1 MTINRRSFLGTAVS
15 GAALT
20 ATGAIFSSFTS
31 ESSTEKRKSDSPILK
46 ISCQEGVAPGS
57 SLTEK
62 LDFMESLGIVGVEF
76 WGGGLEKRIT
86 EIKEALQNRNLK
98 VSAIC
103 AGFQGWLIAADPI
116 IQKQCMDSLKVIIAA
131 AGELGST
138 GVIFVPAFN
147 NQISLPDKQARELL
161 VGQMK
166 ELGDFAYKNNTR
178 ILLEPLNREECYFCR
193 QVADGAAIV
202 RDVNSAGAAVMG
214 DFWHMT
220 WEETNDRAAFLS
232 AGDYLHHVHIASRK
246 RRKMP
251 GEDGEADNYING
263 FRGLKEI
270 NYQDYVSFECGS
282 VGDSKITLP
291 AAVKLMN
298 EQWKKA

>member
-1 MTINRRSFLGTAVS
+1 MSLNRRSFLGTAAS
-15 GAALT
+15 GAAL
-20 ATGAIFSSFTS
+20 AASGGLFSSFRS
-31 ESSTEKRKSDSPILK
+31 ASVAGKKRSVDLK
-46 ISCQEGVAPGS
+46 ISCQEGVAPGA

-62 LDFMESLGIVGVEF
+62 LDFMESLGIVGFEP
-76 WGGGLEKRIT
+76 WGGGLEKRVE
-86 EIKEALQNRNLK
+86 EIQKALQNRNIK
-98 VSAIC
+98 TSAIC
-103 AGFQGWLIAADPI
+103 AGFEGWLIADDTT
-116 IQKQCMDSLKVIIAA
+116 IQKKCIDSMKVIIEA
-131 AGELGST
+131 AGALGST
-138 GVIFVPAFN
+138 GLIFVPAFN
-147 NQISLPDKQARELL
+147 NQKSLPDKEARELL
-161 VGQMK
+161 LGQMK
-166 ELGDFAYKNNTR
+166 ELGEFALKNNTR

-202 RDVNSAGAAVMG
+202 RDVKSNGAAVMG

-220 WEETNDRAAFLS
+220 REETNDRAAFLS

-282 VGDSKITLP
+282 VGDPKITLP

-298 EQWKKA
+298 EQWEKA

>member
-1 MTINRRSFLGTAVS
+1 MPLNRRSFLGTAVS
-15 GAALT
+15 GAAL
-20 ATGAIFSSFTS
+20 AVSGGLFSSFNG
-31 ESSTEKRKSDSPILK
+31 ESSSEKKQSSILK
-46 ISCQEGVAPGS
+46 ISCQEGVAPGKE
-57 SLTEK
+57 LVEK
-62 LDFMESLGIVGVEF
+62 LDFIESLGIVGIEF
-76 WGGGLEKRIT
+76 WGGGLEKRVT
-86 EIKEALQNRNLK
+86 EIQKALQSRNIK
-98 VSAIC
+98 VSATC
-103 AGFQGWLIAADPI
+103 AGFEGWLIADDPA
-116 IQKQCMDSLKVIIAA
+116 IQKKCMDSMKVIIAA

-147 NQISLPDKQARELL
+147 NQKSLPDKEARELL
-161 VGQMK
+161 IGQMK
-166 ELGDFAYKNNTR
+166 ELGDYALQNKTR
-178 ILLEPLNREECYFCR
+178 ILLEPLNRKECYFCR
-193 QVADGAAIV
+193 QVADGAAII
-202 RDVNSAGAAVMG
+202 RDVDSAGAAVMG